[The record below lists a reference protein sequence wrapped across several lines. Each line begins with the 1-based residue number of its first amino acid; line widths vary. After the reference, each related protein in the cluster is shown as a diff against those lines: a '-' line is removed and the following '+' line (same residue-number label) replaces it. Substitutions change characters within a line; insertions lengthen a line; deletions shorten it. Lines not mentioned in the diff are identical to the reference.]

1 MGRRGVLFCFLSP
14 KLFFSLPAQYTVDS
28 QQGSF
33 KRRRQEPQKQIQ
45 ASFHAFL
52 LQRHSEN

>member
-1 MGRRGVLFCFLSP
+1 MGRRGVLFCFVSP
-14 KLFFSLPAQYTVDS
+14 NLFFSLPAQYTVDS

-33 KRRRQEPQKQIQ
+33 KLRRQEPQKQIQ

-52 LQRHSEN
+52 